1 MSRAIT
7 NKMSTPLIK
16 TQGSVRRRVYILG
29 IMSMVSP
36 VAVGVIKIFPI
47 VKTVLCGCV
56 TQANE
61 KVE

>member
-1 MSRAIT
+1 
-7 NKMSTPLIK
+7 MSTPLIK